1 MNTTDLVVALSNKE
15 DIPAKDAKIFVC
27 LLFNGMKEAPVD
39 AFGILAVSRDGIW
52 VKTEEPY
59 FESARE
65 IMGDPN
71 VELTQELYQ

>member
-1 MNTTDLVVALSNKE
+1 MKRTDPVAKLSKKE
-15 DIPAKDAKIFVC
+15 AIPAKDATIFVC
-27 LLFNGMKEAPVD
+27 LLFNAMKEASVE
-39 AFGILAVSRDGIW
+39 AFGILAVSRDGIL